1 MAIIRAA
8 PWWKLRTNTNAYC
21 PGCDGGDDAPQPN
34 IDGAIAA
41 LQADSDLEIA
51 MVGDQ
56 PLIDSLIEKSGYS
69 GERMEVVPAEGVVGM
84 AEKPTIAHR
93 KKPNNSIAVCWR
105 LMAKEKSKGSSRR

>member
-1 MAIIRAA
+1 MRIA
-8 PWWKLRTNTNAYC
+8 L
-21 PGCDGGDDAPQPN
+21 DVMGGDDAPQPN

-41 LQADSDLEIA
+41 LQADSELEIA

-56 PLIDSLIEKSGYS
+56 PLIESLIEKSGYS
-69 GERMEVVPAEGVVGM
+69 GDRMQVVAAEGVVGM

-105 LMAKEKSKGSSRR
+105 LMAKREGAGR